1 MKEVFSFSGSLMKF
15 VILEHNGIFHLRKS
29 PKETTILRSDN
40 INIAK
45 AYIDGFQKCIDLLP
59 MEAYKICKLSNN
71 FNGIMV

>member
-29 PKETTILRSDN
+29 PKDPSILRCDN

-45 AYIDGFQKCIDLLP
+45 AYIEGFQKCIDLLP
-59 MEAYKICKLSNN
+59 SEAYKLCKSDHN
-71 FNGIMV
+71 FNGVMI